1 MIDLIKCCIFS
12 IPAFLMYIS
21 VRSIAKIFSAGIT
34 QLIIEIIVGG
44 TVYVVVGLSCL
55 FIVNKKETLDTMRTI
70 LKRRK

>member
-1 MIDLIKCCIFS
+1 
-12 IPAFLMYIS
+12 MYIS
-21 VRSIAKIFSAGIT
+21 VRSIAKILSAGIT

-55 FIVNKKETLDTMRTI
+55 FIVNKKETLAIMQTI